1 MNARERIF
9 LALGAGGLV
18 VLVLLIGGI
27 VYALL
32 TASVTALRWWAGLM
46 TAALPVGLT
55 VAYALGR
62 QAARERIAGVHQ
74 GIEAVTVAAAR
85 TVDTARQTA
94 AVRAEAARQMRRP
107 GPAIQQVFLPGMP
120 GAPGGPV
127 ILPVASQEEVEL

>member
-1 MNARERIF
+1 MSQREKIIF
-9 LALGAGGLV
+9 GLGAVGLILV
-18 VLVLLIGGI
+18 VALVGGV

-32 TASVTALRWWAGLM
+32 KASVTTLRWWAGLM

-74 GIEAVTVAAAR
+74 GIEAVTAAAAR
-85 TVDTARQTA
+85 TVDTARQAA

-120 GAPGGPV
+120 GTPGGPV

>member
-1 MNARERIF
+1 MNPRERIF

-74 GIEAVTVAAAR
+74 GIEAVTAAAAR
-85 TVDTARQTA
+85 TVDTARQAA
-94 AVRAEAARQMRRP
+94 AVRAEAARQMRRS

>member
-32 TASVTALRWWAGLM
+32 TASVTALRWWAGLV
-46 TAALPVGLT
+46 TAALPVGVA

-74 GIEAVTVAAAR
+74 GIEAVTAAASR
-85 TVDTARQTA
+85 TVDTARQAA

>member
-1 MNARERIF
+1 M
-9 LALGAGGLV
+9 
-18 VLVLLIGGI
+18 VLLIGGI

-32 TASVTALRWWAGLM
+32 TASMMALRWWAGLM
-46 TAALPVGLT
+46 TAALPVGVA
-55 VAYALGR
+55 VAYALGH

-74 GIEAVTVAAAR
+74 GIEAVTAAAAR